1 MIAKS
6 KRTIGKIDWF
16 EREWLIMEI
25 LLSSPGEKNIVLTDL
40 MLADTL
46 KVT

>member
-16 EREWLIMEI
+16 EREWLIMEV
-25 LLSSPGEKNIVLTDL
+25 LLRSPGEKNIVLTDL
-40 MLADTL
+40 MLADTP